1 MAICLAIQ
9 SVTVSVLLR
18 ALFVLE
24 EKHVIR
30 PGIIRSP
37 VILVTV
43 MLLLFAGNLVQISLW
58 SYLFL
63 ALGQFEDFDT
73 AFYFST
79 VNFTTLGYGDLV
91 MTKEASPFGCLGGG
105 KRSVDVWFVHERS
118 LLGGQSHDGPGLAP
132 IRPERAGVTR
142 SG

>member
-1 MAICLAIQ
+1 MGENLLLGCGTMAICLAIQ

-18 ALFVLE
+18 ALFALE

-30 PGIIRSP
+30 PGIIRAP

-43 MLLLFAGNLVQISLW
+43 MLLVFAGNLVQISLW
-58 SYLFL
+58 SCLFL
-63 ALGQFEDFDT
+63 ALGQFEDFQT

-91 MTKEASPFGCLGGG
+91 MT
-105 KRSVDVWFVHERS
+105 
-118 LLGGQSHDGPGLAP
+118 
-132 IRPERAGVTR
+132 
-142 SG
+142 